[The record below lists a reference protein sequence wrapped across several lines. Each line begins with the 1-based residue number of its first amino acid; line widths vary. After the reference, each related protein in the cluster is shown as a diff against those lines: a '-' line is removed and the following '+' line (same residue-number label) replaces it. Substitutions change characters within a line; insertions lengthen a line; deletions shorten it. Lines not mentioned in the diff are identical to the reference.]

1 MQVINNTFYW
11 VAFIIYRPEFAD
23 WSKTFLKVFFIF
35 WHFFRNN
42 FPNACCNWS
51 TYIFSFQFLVKQM
64 FVVIA
69 EAVSHRC
76 SCIWS
81 ITVINVKRNNFINNG
96 QMSWGYFYFILFT
109 FDQNLNSPKYGAQT
123 YISKLSV
130 YLWQFSVYFEVI
142 FWSKYT
148 VISSLIFC
156 VQIVCEFDFFNKLL
170 IILKFSQ
177 QQWTFKIWNICFVLL
192 FLKLLLHIE
201 DLYHERWFRFSTCKL
216 FASFAFS
223 TKSWSLLNSPNINKN
238 LLFEVIIVFC
248 YFYTFSHMYIVRW
261 GLIHWKVFLPL
272 LLFTKKLGRSTY
284 DVTMTHYDVIVILFL
299 FRFVA
304 NAQD

>member
-1 MQVINNTFYW
+1 MRVWFFHQTIDHFKILPASVNSWNLKQLFS
-11 VAFIIYRPEFAD
+11 FIIFE
-23 WSKTFLKVFFIF
+23 II
-35 WHFFRNN
+35 
-42 FPNACCNWS
+42 CCTW
-51 TYIFSFQFLVKQM
+51 
-64 FVVIA
+64 FV
-69 EAVSHRC
+69 R
-76 SCIWS
+76 
-81 ITVINVKRNNFINNG
+81 
-96 QMSWGYFYFILFT
+96 
-109 FDQNLNSPKYGAQT
+109 
-123 YISKLSV
+123 
-130 YLWQFSVYFEVI
+130 
-142 FWSKYT
+142 
-148 VISSLIFC
+148 
-156 VQIVCEFDFFNKLL
+156 
-170 IILKFSQ
+170 
-177 QQWTFKIWNICFVLL
+177 
-192 FLKLLLHIE
+192 

>member
-130 YLWQFSVYFEVI
+130 YLWQLSVYFEVI

-192 FLKLLLHIE
+192 FLKL
-201 DLYHERWFRFSTCKL
+201 
-216 FASFAFS
+216 FAAHWRLI
-223 TKSWSLLNSPNINKN
+223 SWEMIQI
-238 LLFEVIIVFC
+238 FHMQIVCEFC
-248 YFYTFSHMYIVRW
+248 FFN
-261 GLIHWKVFLPL
+261 
-272 LLFTKKLGRSTY
+272 KKLITFEFSQ
-284 DVTMTHYDVIVILFL
+284 H
-299 FRFVA
+299 
-304 NAQD
+304 Q